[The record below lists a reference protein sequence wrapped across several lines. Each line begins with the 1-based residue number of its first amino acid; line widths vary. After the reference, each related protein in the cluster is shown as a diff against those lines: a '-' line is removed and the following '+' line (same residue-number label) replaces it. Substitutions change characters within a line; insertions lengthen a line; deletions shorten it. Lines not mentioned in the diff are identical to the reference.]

1 MTVGSAE
8 TIKPVLSA
16 IDLPLFF
23 ESHHAPLC
31 ETLVTK
37 IAAVEEASSGPN
49 APARIAA
56 AMGDSLELYRW
67 LLPEGGS
74 SDVRSLCLVR
84 EFLGYTSPLA
94 DAIYAVQGLGS
105 YPILLVGNEEQKQ
118 GLAALRAGTRI
129 AGFALTEP
137 EAGSDVASMR
147 TLATADGDT
156 WRLTGQKTLI
166 SNVGIASQFVVFA
179 NANPDAGRKGIAAFL
194 VQADAPG
201 FSSKKIELSD
211 DHPIGDIVLENCPA
225 QLLGEVGG
233 GFKLALTTLDRF
245 RVSVGAA
252 AVGMARRAFVEAAEH
267 VRNRIQF
274 GAPLAEQQLV
284 QAHLANMQ
292 VDLDASRLL
301 VLRAAHLADTQSG
314 RLSSEA
320 AMAKLFSTEA
330 AQRVVDTAVQLMGGR
345 GVVHGNIV
353 EHLYRSVRPLRIYEG
368 TSEIQ
373 RLIIGRAIA
382 NEGAKS

>member
-1 MTVGSAE
+1 M

-16 IDLPLFF
+16 IDLPIFF
-23 ESHHAPLC
+23 EDHHALLC
-31 ETLVTK
+31 ESLVEK
-37 IAAVEEASSGPN
+37 ISAIEEASRGES
-49 APARIAA
+49 APAKVAE
-56 AMGDSLELYRW
+56 AMGQSLELYRW
-67 LLPEGGS
+67 LLPEGEA
-74 SDVRSLCLVR
+74 SDVRALCLVR
-84 EFLGYTSPLA
+84 ELLAYASPLA

-105 YPILLVGNEEQKQ
+105 YPIYLAGTEKQKQ
-118 GLAALRAGTRI
+118 GLLALRNGSRI

-137 EAGSDVASMR
+137 EAGSDVASMKSR
-147 TLATADGDT
+147 AEFDGDN
-156 WRLTGQKTLI
+156 WRLSGQKTLI
-166 SNVGIASQFVVFA
+166 SNVGIADQFVVFA
-179 NANPDAGRKGIAAFL
+179 NAKPEDGRKGITAFL
-194 VQADAPG
+194 VDATAEG
-201 FSSKKIELSD
+201 FSSSPIELSD
-211 DHPIGDIVLENCPA
+211 DHPVGDIELKDCPA
-225 QLLGEVGG
+225 ELLGEVGG

-252 AVGMARRAFVEAAEH
+252 AVGMARRAFVEASEH
-267 VRNRIQF
+267 VRNRVQF

-284 QAHLANMQ
+284 QAHLANML

-301 VLRAAHLADTQSG
+301 VLRAAHLADTHKG
-314 RLSSEA
+314 KLTSEA

-373 RLIIGRAIA
+373 RLIIGRGIA
-382 NEGAKS
+382 KQGTKS